1 MRHATYAAER
11 LATPE
16 AWCRIHSLEGI
27 SEDTLRQMVDK
38 GGFDQLPDKI
48 TWKEYQTVVRM
59 FFPWGTQDA
68 AHAEDLS
75 RSPNHIGVA

>member
-1 MRHATYAAER
+1 MRHATHAEER

-16 AWCRIHSLEGI
+16 AWCRIHGPDGI
-27 SEDTLRQMVDK
+27 TEDTLRQMVDK

-59 FFPWGTQDA
+59 FFPWGTHEA
-68 AHAEDLS
+68 ARAEGRS
-75 RSPNHIGVA
+75 RNRDHIGVA